1 MTARETVQIWRA
13 ADLDGVLAI
22 AGTTSSYA
30 VDPRAGE
37 LIVGAIDRGHLR
49 VRRART
55 RYELA
60 AGDLVMWD
68 ASHPH
73 AGSARTPWASRL
85 VVFETANIQAL
96 FADDAHPRDLEIRKP
111 VTRDPAVIRA
121 FDTLHA
127 RVTGAAARLERDDAM
142 VSFAEALLG
151 RQHATRSIAALT
163 ARIDPAF
170 RRACDHLRAHLDANV
185 GLEALAAAAGTD
197 RHRLTRLFRA
207 ATGAS
212 PHRFLIAQRVAS
224 ARRMLEAGRY
234 DIAAIAV
241 ATGFVD
247 QSHLHRHFGRF
258 LGMTPRAYA
267 RRFARA

>member
-1 MTARETVQIWRA
+1 
-13 ADLDGVLAI
+13 
-22 AGTTSSYA
+22 
-30 VDPRAGE
+30 
-37 LIVGAIDRGHLR
+37 

-73 AGSARTPWASRL
+73 AGSAKTPWASRL
-85 VVFETANIQAL
+85 VVFETASLAGVL
-96 FADDAHPRDLEIRKP
+96 AHDRDPRDLEIRTP
-111 VTRDPAVIRA
+111 VTRDPLITRA
-121 FDTLHA
+121 FDSLYA
-127 RVTGAAARLERDDAM
+127 RVTEPAARLERDDA
-142 VSFAEALLG
+142 VIAFGEALLG
-151 RQHATRSIAALT
+151 RHHATRSSAKLA

-170 RRACDHLRAHLDANV
+170 RRACEFLRAHLDANV

-212 PHRFLIAQRVAS
+212 PHQFLIAQRVGV
-224 ARRMLEAGRY
+224 ARRLLEAGRQ
-234 DIAAIAV
+234 DVAAIAA

-247 QSHLHRHFGRF
+247 QSHLHRHFGRL
-258 LGMTPRAYA
+258 LGITPREYA